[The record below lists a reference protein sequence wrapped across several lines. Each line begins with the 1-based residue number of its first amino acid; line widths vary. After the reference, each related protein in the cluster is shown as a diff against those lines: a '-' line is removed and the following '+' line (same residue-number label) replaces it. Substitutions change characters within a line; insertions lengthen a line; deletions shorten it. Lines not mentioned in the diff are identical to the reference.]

1 MNPSIAAMSV
11 MLFAA
16 LIGTGIAQ
24 TYPAK
29 PIKLIVPADAASP
42 PDIRARWLAEKLRP
56 VLGQPIVVENRG
68 GAAGRI
74 GTEVAAR
81 STPDGYTLL
90 MVHQGT
96 LALNPHLYTRLG
108 YDPIKDFAPV
118 ARLVVSALV
127 LAVHPGVPVNS
138 VADLV
143 RLAKDKPGQ
152 LNWGSGLAGS
162 PPHMAGELFRRLAKI
177 EVTNIPYKSVRQ
189 AEVDLIAGRLS
200 YTIDGISM
208 MLPEVKAGRVKALA
222 VTSAKRLATLPEI
235 PSIAESG
242 LPGYEYMPW
251 MGICAPAGT
260 PKEIIARL
268 NAEIAKI
275 LRTQE
280 ARDWFADQGGE
291 PIIETPEEF
300 AAFIKTEHARWGN
313 IIREAGIKVE

>member
-11 MLFAA
+11 MLFAS

-74 GTEVAAR
+74 GTEAAAR

-268 NAEIAKI
+268 NAEIEKI

-313 IIREAGIKVE
+313 VIREAGIKAE

>member
-16 LIGTGIAQ
+16 LIGSGIAQ

-74 GTEVAAR
+74 GTEAVAR

-96 LALNPHLYTRLG
+96 LALNPHLYARLG

-200 YTIDGISM
+200 YTIESISM

-235 PSIAESG
+235 PTIAESG
-242 LPGYEYMPW
+242 VPGYEYMSW
-251 MGICAPAGT
+251 MGVCAPAGT
-260 PKEIIARL
+260 PKEVITRL

-280 ARDWFADQGGE
+280 ARDWFAEQGGE

-300 AAFIKTEHARWGN
+300 AAFIKTEHTRWGK
-313 IIREAGIKVE
+313 IIREAGIKAE